1 MTQKWTHCYQL
12 KPGRWVFAPTDESR
26 ATGQGIKS
34 AVEARWK
41 PPRFYFHLREG
52 GHIAAVHSHMPSKF
66 FLRADI
72 DDFFG
77 RVSRSRI
84 TRCLKSWFSYA
95 DAREMASESVVRR
108 PGLEGFVLPYGFVQS
123 PVLAS
128 LALEQSKLGTFLR
141 KLNGRGDLR
150 VSVYVDDII
159 ISGDD
164 EAVLGEVFEQLIDVA
179 SKALFPVGVGK
190 REGPAEEVTAF
201 NIRVSHAA
209 LRITDERMAELRLNY
224 QSTTSEYSKAGIL
237 GYVNSVSPWQGDTLR

>member
-12 KPGRWVFAPTDESR
+12 KPGRWVFAPTDEAR
-26 ATGQGIKS
+26 VTGQRIKS

-41 PPRFYFHLREG
+41 PPCFYFHLRGG
-52 GHIAAVHSHMPSKF
+52 GHVAAVHSHMPSKF
-66 FLRADI
+66 FFRADI

-77 RVSRSRI
+77 RVSKSRI

-95 DAREMASESVVRR
+95 NAREMASESVVKR
-108 PGLEGFVLPYGFVQS
+108 PGVEGFVLPYGFVQS

-128 LALEQSKLGTFLR
+128 LALEKSKLGAYLR
-141 KLNGRGDLR
+141 KLSGRGDLR

-164 EAVLGEVFEQLIDVA
+164 EGLLGAVGQQVVDVA
-179 SKALFPVGVGK
+179 SKAFFPLGVGK

-209 LRITDERMAELRLNY
+209 LDITDKRMAALRLSY
-224 QSTTSEYSKAGIL
+224 QTAMSEFAKAGIL
-237 GYVNSVSPWQGDTLR
+237 SYVNSVNPLQSKTLR